1 MFQPDQVSDH
11 YFEVLLI
18 EIPNQVNP
26 KEIYLRGQC
35 YSRQMGIRE
44 YTPFEWRPLDELRQ
58 RYEEPLA
65 LLAHPG
71 AKKEGYR
78 PRIVLEYLRDEDAAK
93 VKDYPHLAEQNRIRK
108 VIIGNCRLL
117 DIKMEKNGNFE
128 CSAGVSIT
136 PISNF
141 FIARRQ
147 ILRVRHAQRCCKL
160 RGRTGYQIH
169 VQASKHRPSLA
180 GHRSSQ
186 GNRTVGRVSLGVQD
200 QRRVCRAR
208 HPRPLHYRFGAEGI
222 CRVDL
227 IIISLLT

>member
-1 MFQPDQVSDH
+1 M
-11 YFEVLLI
+11 LLI

-58 RYEEPLA
+58 RYEEPLS

-93 VKDYPHLAEQNRIRK
+93 VKDYPHLQEQNRIRK

-128 CSAGVSIT
+128 CSAGVSINLF
-136 PISNF
+136 SDSVL
-141 FIARRQ
+141 ARRQ
-147 ILRVRHAQRCCKL
+147 ILRVRYASRRGELRC
-160 RGRTGYQIH
+160 RAGYQIH
-169 VQASKHRPSLA
+169 L
-180 GHRSSQ
+180 
-186 GNRTVGRVSLGVQD
+186 
-200 QRRVCRAR
+200 
-208 HPRPLHYRFGAEGI
+208 
-222 CRVDL
+222 
-227 IIISLLT
+227 